1 MLFTGADLGHHMK
14 RTFIARRGNGV
25 KNDMVDAAPSPE
37 SVVRAAV
44 AAFARRGYS
53 GAKLEA
59 LAKQTGMTKRMI
71 HYHFGGK
78 RGLYL
83 AALRHASGLIKPP
96 ADISNRSYAAPVE
109 GMRRYV
115 DALYHAFLDNPDAVR
130 LVLRENLDP
139 VATEEDT
146 AVLVE
151 ANEVLLHVERLLL
164 AGQDA
169 GAFRPGISA
178 VDLLTLIASLCFFRV
193 GNGLTALSVS
203 NVDLE
208 SRRNIDG
215 MRRMVID
222 TVLTFLTSNIPHSGY
237 ESYLESSPAAVED
250 PADIYSDDG
259 GIV

>member
-1 MLFTGADLGHHMK
+1 
-14 RTFIARRGNGV
+14 
-25 KNDMVDAAPSPE
+25 MVDEAPSPE

-44 AAFARRGYS
+44 SAFARRGYS
-53 GAKLEA
+53 GVKLDG
-59 LAKQTGMTKRMI
+59 LAKKTGMTKRMI
-71 HYHFGGK
+71 HYHFGDK

-83 AALRHASGLIKPP
+83 AALKEASGRIAPP
-96 ADISNRSYAAPVE
+96 AEISNRSYAAPVE

-130 LVLRENLDP
+130 LILRENLDP
-139 VATEEDT
+139 VAAEEDAAT
-146 AVLVE
+146 LAE
-151 ANEVLLHVERLLL
+151 ANDVLLHVERLLL

-178 VDLLTLIASLCFFRV
+178 VDLLTLIASLCFFRI

-203 NVDLE
+203 DVDLE
-208 SRRNIDG
+208 SRRNVDG

-237 ESYLESSPAAVED
+237 ESYLESSPASVED
-250 PADIYSDDG
+250 PAGIYSADG